1 MIKWD
6 HYSKLFTQITN
17 KMFFSNNLKNIE
29 HCFFSRLGGVSIN
42 SYQSLNCGYGS
53 NDNKKYI
60 KQNREVVSEYFNLNS
75 SQLITLYQTHSNK
88 VGILKSNNI
97 KKIRMNDGIVTKQRN
112 IILGILTADCAPV
125 LFYDSSKKIIGA
137 CHAGWKGA
145 LTGIIQN
152 TISAMQ
158 TLGSNLKDIKCSIGP
173 CIAKTSYEV
182 KDDFYN
188 VFMNS
193 DAKNANHFIKKD
205 KNKYSFDL
213 RGYIVQQLEDNRIT
227 NISSVNLDTY
237 ADDVLFYSYRRSIH
251 RKECNYGRMI
261 STIVIKD

>member
-1 MIKWD
+1 MIRWD
-6 HYSKLFTQITN
+6 HCSKLCTQNTN
-17 KMFFSNNLKNIE
+17 KMFFSNNLKNVE

-42 SYQSLNCGYGS
+42 NYQSLNCGNGS
-53 NDNKKYI
+53 NDHKKFI
-60 KQNREVVSEYFNLNS
+60 KQNRKVVSNYFNLGSN
-75 SQLITLYQTHSNK
+75 QLITLYQTHSNK
-88 VGILKSNNI
+88 VGILNSNNI
-97 KKIRMNDGIVTKQRN
+97 KKIRMNDGIVTKQKN
-112 IILGILTADCAPV
+112 MILGILTADCAPV
-125 LFYDSSKKIIGA
+125 LFYDSGKKIIGA

-158 TLGSNLKDIKCSIGP
+158 NLGSNLIDIKCSIGP

-182 KDDFYN
+182 KNDFYN

-193 DAKNANHFIKKD
+193 DTKNANHFIKID
-205 KNKYSFDL
+205 KEKYSFDL
-213 RGYIVQQLEDNRIT
+213 RGYIVQQLENNHIT

-237 ADDVLFYSYRRSIH
+237 ANDELFYSYRRSIH
-251 RKECNYGRMI
+251 RKECDYGRMI